1 MDANITEHSRFN
13 GFPHQASAK
22 NASDGKPLKRLA
34 SLSRGEAPAS
44 RPVLMRGITS
54 GATTVRCNTI
64 DHRDFRADVLCMF
77 NSTIPKSLKVAVAA
91 GFISALAFSP
101 LALAAEQGKE
111 NLDASASKEITGE
124 VVDMMCYVDH
134 NAMGDKHAGCAAKCI
149 KGGGPVGIVSDGK
162 AYLLVGQHKP
172 MNDQL
177 AEYAGKTITVK
188 GKMAERGGVAMLE
201 NAEIVKK

>member
-1 MDANITEHSRFN
+1 
-13 GFPHQASAK
+13 
-22 NASDGKPLKRLA
+22 
-34 SLSRGEAPAS
+34 
-44 RPVLMRGITS
+44 
-54 GATTVRCNTI
+54 
-64 DHRDFRADVLCMF
+64 MF

-101 LALAAEQGKE
+101 LAFAAEQGKE

-134 NAMGDKHAGCAAKCI
+134 NAMGEKHGQSCGAKCI

-162 AYLLVGQHKP
+162 AYLIVGEHKP

-188 GKMAERGGVAMLE
+188 GKMAERGGIAMLE